1 MTIAIS
7 IFLSHLTSTGQTSS
21 RRNSTSS
28 QTTQHVPMHHASH
41 TSLPGQCSHITI
53 ETVETDG
60 GACEEENED
69 EEEEEEKEEVIGSDI
84 EDGMQVD
91 VDDIVKTMTSCQV
104 DNPLTGKS

>member
-1 MTIAIS
+1 
-7 IFLSHLTSTGQTSS
+7 
-21 RRNSTSS
+21 
-28 QTTQHVPMHHASH
+28 MHHASH